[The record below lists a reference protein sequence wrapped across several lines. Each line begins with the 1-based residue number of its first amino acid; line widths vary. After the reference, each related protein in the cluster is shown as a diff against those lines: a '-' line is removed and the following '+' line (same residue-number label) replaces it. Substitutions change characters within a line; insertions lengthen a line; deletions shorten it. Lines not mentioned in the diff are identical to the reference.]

1 MSLKPKI
8 LALAL
13 ICFAANQNY
22 KDHTYLDNN
31 LRCLAA
37 NVYHES
43 RGEPRLG
50 QLAVAQVTKNRSE
63 SGDYCAVVFRPHQFS
78 WTLKKS
84 AQYDMASWQIAQQV
98 HSGTHPLENFSA
110 EFYHRKT
117 IKPLWAKKL
126 RKLTQIGNHVFYENK
141 T

>member
-8 LALAL
+8 LVLAL
-13 ICFAANQNY
+13 MCFAANQ
-22 KDHTYLDNN
+22 TYQDSTFEHNN

-43 RGEPRLG
+43 RGEPILG

-63 SGDYCAVVFRPHQFS
+63 SGDYCAAVFSPYQFS

-84 AQYDMASWQIAQQV
+84 ANYDSLSMLIAQQV
-98 HSGTHPLENFSA
+98 HAGSHPLENFSA
-110 EFYHRKT
+110 KFYHQKT

-126 RKLTQIGNHVFYENK
+126 RRLTQIGNHVFYENK